1 MDVIESM
8 AVNLLHDVG
17 SCPSA
22 CLENVGIRNVLGV
35 KVTGKEV
42 TERVEGIVWLNTQC
56 LLTLDKTFGDI
67 VGRQVRDISLLTDTV
82 SNGSREQD
90 GSIG

>member
-1 MDVIESM
+1 MHIIEGV
-8 AVNLLHDVG
+8 AVDFLHDMG

-22 CLENVGIRNVLGV
+22 CFEDVGIRNVLGV
-35 KVTGKEV
+35 EVTGKEV

-56 LLTLDKTFGDI
+56 LLTLDKAFGNV
-67 VGRQVRDISLLTDTV
+67 VGRQVRNISLLPYAV
-82 SNGSREQD
+82 RNVSREQD